1 MKTRWHCL
9 WLLAFVW
16 GCGIPATRGAE
27 AGQNNVPVGM
37 ALIPAGPFTMGD
49 SVDGESNATPAVTVM
64 VSAFYMDTNLVTFA
78 QWQQIYAWGIS
89 HGYAFDHAGF
99 GKGTNHPVQTV
110 SWYDAVKW
118 CNARSQ
124 FCGFGP
130 VYYTDATLTQ
140 VYTNDD
146 LKTVHVSGTATGY
159 RLPTEAEWEKGARGG
174 LKAQRFPW
182 GTTISRK
189 QANYYSKTSYSYDRG
204 PSGYNPAFTNGKKPY
219 TSRVGHF
226 PANGYGL
233 YDMAGNVS
241 KWCWDWYGVP
251 YAGGIDPSGP
261 LTGSD
266 RVARGGDWDFFAN
279 HATCASR
286 FYYYPT
292 FALGTVGF
300 RCVKNSQNGN
310 SP

>member
-1 MKTRWHCL
+1 MKIGWYSF
-9 WLLAFVW
+9 WFLAFVW
-16 GCGIPATRGAE
+16 GCGIPAARGAE
-27 AGQNNVPVGM
+27 TGQNNVPVEM
-37 ALIPAGPFTMGD
+37 ALIPAGSFTMGD
-49 SVDGESNATPAVTVM
+49 SVDGESNATPVVTVM
-64 VSAFYMDTNLVTFA
+64 VSAFYMDTNLVTFD
-78 QWQQIYAWGIS
+78 QWQQIYAWGVS
-89 HGYAFDHAGF
+89 HGYAFDHAGS

-124 FCGFGP
+124 FCGFVP

-146 LKTVHVSGTATGY
+146 LKTVHVSGMATGY
-159 RLPTEAEWEKGARGG
+159 RLPTEAEWEKAARGG
-174 LKAQRFPW
+174 LQAQRFPW
-182 GTTISRK
+182 GGAISRK

-219 TSRVGHF
+219 TSPVGHF

-241 KWCWDWYGVP
+241 EWCWDWYGVP
-251 YAGGIDPSGP
+251 YAGGTNPSGP

-266 RVARGGDWDFFAN
+266 RVARGGDWDFFAS

-286 FYYYPT
+286 FYDDAT
-292 FALGTVGF
+292 FAVGTVGF
-300 RCVKNSQNGN
+300 RCVKNPPASS